1 MIKNFVSTY
10 WKSMLVVLIITVLSV
25 YPFSSGLN
33 IPHFKFQDKLIHTFM
48 YVALAFFLWYD
59 TYSAR
64 NPKSGGR
71 LLLSI
76 ILLFPTIYGGF
87 IEIIQDLFFP
97 PRTAEWLDW
106 AADIV
111 GSVIGFMLALFLLRK
126 KWKKTNY

>member
-1 MIKNFVSTY
+1 
-10 WKSMLVVLIITVLSV
+10 MLVVLIITVLSV

-59 TYSAR
+59 TYSAC
-64 NPKSGGR
+64 NPTSGGR

>member
-48 YVALAFFLWYD
+48 YVALAFFLFYD
-59 TYSAR
+59 TYSAYK
-64 NPKSGGR
+64 PKSGGK

-87 IEIIQDLFFP
+87 IEIIQDAFFP

>member
-1 MIKNFVSTY
+1 MIKIFVSTY

-59 TYSAR
+59 TYSAC

-87 IEIIQDLFFP
+87 IEIIQDAFFP

-106 AADIV
+106 AADIMGSAV
-111 GSVIGFMLALFLLRK
+111 GFILASFILQK